1 MSRIDFRHAPIQTMA
16 TSVSFPLNGHVGIN
30 ALEKVTF
37 ATCSIQRKLLTK
49 DVIGEWKDAVKN
61 VLTDI
66 HHVKV
71 SYLFEFHI
79 YIKKS
84 PTVSKNEYLDAS
96 SK

>member
-1 MSRIDFRHAPIQTMA
+1 MYANNLTSYFRLNSCCAVQMLRIDFHHAPIQTMA

-66 HHVKV
+66 HHAKV
-71 SYLFEFHI
+71 SDLSFTF
-79 YIKKS
+79 
-84 PTVSKNEYLDAS
+84 T
-96 SK
+96 